1 VKKHLLLWTALL
13 AIDLITPAI
22 HTGAQVAIAPLII
35 AAIIGAV
42 SSAAA
47 AQKAQQG
54 AQDAATAGAAGK
66 DKGSMDMQPTV
77 TYDPKAGREAADS
90 TGVNPYVAAMGGQDP
105 QALMMQMKGMSEPS
119 AGPTSK
125 MQAEVDRANANKPP
139 VIAPTGTN
147 YTAMPQQPGAM
158 TGQAPSQLDAK
169 LNNDMSMAAQNGVPA
184 AAPEEGMT
192 WDEKMQYASMAA
204 SVGAAL
210 SGAGK
215 APPPPG
221 LRSGGGINM
230 QPVFMSARRAYGG

>member
-1 VKKHLLLWTALL
+1 MKKHLLLWTALL
-13 AIDLITPAI
+13 ALDLITPVI
-22 HTGAQVAIAPLII
+22 HTDAQVAIAPAII
-35 AAIIGAV
+35 AAIIGLV
-42 SSAAA
+42 GSAAA
-47 AQKAQQG
+47 SQKAQQA

-66 DKGSMDMQPTV
+66 DKGSMDIQPTV
-77 TYDPKAGREAADS
+77 TYDPKAGREAADA
-90 TGVNPYVAAMGGQDP
+90 TGPNPYVAAMGGQDP

-125 MQAEVDRANANKPP
+125 MQAEVDRANANAPP

-147 YTAMPQQPGAM
+147 YTAMPP
-158 TGQAPSQLDAK
+158 
-169 LNNDMSMAAQNGVPA
+169 